1 MSVPVDHR
9 TADRRSLE
17 VGRLVAERLDDGL
30 LARARERVSAWQRDG
45 GPVPGPTAEAWATV
59 LDAGPD
65 AVRGVLLGD
74 DEHAR
79 DLRQN
84 SPFAGALTPAEWRT
98 IVRDV
103 R

>member
-1 MSVPVDHR
+1 M
-9 TADRRSLE
+9 AD
-17 VGRLVAERLDDGL
+17 RLDDDL

-45 GPVPGPTAEAWATV
+45 GPVPGPTADAWATV
-59 LDAGPD
+59 LDGGPA

-74 DEHAR
+74 DERAR

-84 SPFAGALTPAEWRT
+84 SPFAGALTLVEWRT